1 MRTYTYS
8 HSKQLNANCVIVM
21 RVFRG
26 NKVLVGEELKPATVI
41 VEDGK
46 ITAVHDGLVD
56 IDTVQCDVQDVG
68 DDILMPGLVDCH
80 VHINEPGRTDWEG
93 ESQIFSNENCDIA
106 IAMSSSRA
114 DPLLG
119 LNILSYCPG
128 WGYLNI

>member
-1 MRTYTYS
+1 
-8 HSKQLNANCVIVM
+8 M
-21 RVFRG
+21 RVFKG

-56 IDTVQCDVQDVG
+56 IDAGQCDVQDVG

-93 ESQIFSNENCDIA
+93 ESQILPQAHSNKVRIQRDEVF
-106 IAMSSSRA
+106 
-114 DPLLG
+114 
-119 LNILSYCPG
+119 
-128 WGYLNI
+128 

>member
-1 MRTYTYS
+1 
-8 HSKQLNANCVIVM
+8 M

-26 NKVLVGEELKPATVI
+26 NKVLVGEELKPATVV

-56 IDTVQCDVQDVG
+56 IEAGQDDIQDVG

-93 ESQIFSNENCDIA
+93 SPIVAKINFLTHYS
-106 IAMSSSRA
+106 
-114 DPLLG
+114 
-119 LNILSYCPG
+119 LN
-128 WGYLNI
+128 

>member
-1 MRTYTYS
+1 MR
-8 HSKQLNANCVIVM
+8 VI

-26 NKVLVGEELKPATVI
+26 NKVLVGEDLKPATVV

-56 IDTVQCDVQDVG
+56 PEAGQEDIQDLG

-93 ESQIFSNENCDIA
+93 ESKSCFLLSLNFIDSPCPLYFSF
-106 IAMSSSRA
+106 
-114 DPLLG
+114 
-119 LNILSYCPG
+119 
-128 WGYLNI
+128 